1 MEGEMGSEFASVIID
16 DVWQWQA
23 AADSSHSCLCP
34 IFSDFSVSSL
44 GKNNNTSKKKKETQN
59 NVTFLSN

>member
-1 MEGEMGSEFASVIID
+1 MGSEFASVIID

-23 AADSSHSCLCP
+23 AADSSLSCLCP

-44 GKNNNTSKKKKETQN
+44 EK
-59 NVTFLSN
+59 

>member
-44 GKNNNTSKKKKETQN
+44 EK
-59 NVTFLSN
+59 

>member
-16 DVWQWQA
+16 DVWQWQS

-34 IFSDFSVSSL
+34 IFSDFSVIF
-44 GKNNNTSKKKKETQN
+44 GKIIILVKKETQN